1 MSQKA
6 RLLLVDDDPPLLQ
19 LLTQLFIDAGYET
32 EGVGTVKDGVAAV
45 GRQAFDVAL
54 IDLNLPDGTGLD
66 LLTQLRTLRPE
77 LSVILLTAA
86 SSVEAAVEAMRR
98 GADNFVVK
106 PVDPPE
112 LLAVVGKGIEACAL
126 RRRSLHLDR
135 LSETPV
141 ARVLGQSAAM
151 KHALQLA
158 ERVAPHDTTVLL
170 LGPTGSGKGLL
181 ARTIHDASQRRKAPF
196 VALNSA
202 ALSKEMVE
210 SELFGHERGAF
221 TGANERKLGL
231 LEAAEGGTLFLDEIA
246 ELDISVQAKLLT
258 ALEERRFRRLGG
270 LVEIA
275 ADVRLV
281 AATHRDL
288 PKLVSDS
295 LFRADLYHRLNVFA
309 IALPPLCD
317 RDEDILPLAV
327 HFLRMYRDVPDAAR
341 ALTDEAAGILLD
353 YDWPGNVRELRN
365 VMERAAILAPPD
377 APVDV
382 MHLPPLETRTK
393 PEPPPPR
400 EPVASTEPLPATL
413 EEAERM
419 FLERALRER
428 KGSLRA
434 AAKDLGISRGTLYR
448 KARKYNLP
456 LED

>member
-1 MSQKA
+1 MSLKS
-6 RLLLVDDDPPLLQ
+6 RVLLVDDDPALVR
-19 LLTQLFIDAGYET
+19 LLTQLFRDAGYET
-32 EGVGTVKDGVAAV
+32 EGAGSVHEGVAAA
-45 GRQAFDVAL
+45 GKRTFDVAL

-66 LLTQLRTLRPE
+66 LLTQLRMLRPE

-86 SSVEAAVEAMRR
+86 GSIEAAVEAMRR

-106 PVDPPE
+106 PVDPPA
-112 LLAVVGKGIEACAL
+112 LFAVVDKGVEACTL
-126 RRRSLHLDR
+126 RRRTLHLDR

-141 ARVLGQSAAM
+141 ARVLGQSAVM
-151 KHALQLA
+151 KQALQLA

-181 ARTIHDASQRRKAPF
+181 ARAIHDASLRRKAPF

-202 ALSKEMVE
+202 GLSREMVE
-210 SELFGHERGAF
+210 SQLFGHERGAF

-231 LEAAEGGTLFLDEIA
+231 MEAAEGGTLFLDEIA
-246 ELDISVQAKLLT
+246 ELELSVQAKLLT

-270 LVEIA
+270 LVEIS
-275 ADVRLV
+275 ADVRLI

-288 PKLVSDS
+288 QSLVDAN

-309 IALPPLCD
+309 IVLPPLSE

-327 HFLRMYRDVPDAAR
+327 HFLRMYRELPDPAR
-341 ALTDEAAGILLD
+341 ALTDEAAGVLLD

-365 VMERAAILAPPD
+365 VMERAAILAPPG
-377 APVDV
+377 APIDV
-382 MHLPPLETRTK
+382 MHLPPLEARVK
-393 PEPPPPR
+393 PALLPPQ

-413 EEAERM
+413 EEAERL

-448 KARKYNLP
+448 KARKYNL
-456 LED
+456 ETK